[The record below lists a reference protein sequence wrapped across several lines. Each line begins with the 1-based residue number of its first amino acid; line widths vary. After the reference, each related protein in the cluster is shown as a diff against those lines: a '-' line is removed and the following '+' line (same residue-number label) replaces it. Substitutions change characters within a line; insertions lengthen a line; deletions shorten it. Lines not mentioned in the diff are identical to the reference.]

1 MKGYV
6 DFLSLLRTN
15 LFKIG
20 KRMSEASFFNVH
32 YIFIFIL
39 CKARSIDLSR
49 YQKKN
54 IKDYSSFQDFFL
66 QRAQRRNKE

>member
-39 CKARSIDLSR
+39 CKAKSIDLSR
-49 YQKKN
+49 
-54 IKDYSSFQDFFL
+54 
-66 QRAQRRNKE
+66 

>member
-39 CKARSIDLSR
+39 CKAKSIDLSR

-66 QRAQRRNKE
+66 QRAKRRNKE

>member
-39 CKARSIDLSR
+39 CKAKSINLSR

-54 IKDYSSFQDFFL
+54 IKDYSSFQDFF
-66 QRAQRRNKE
+66 AESSAKK